1 MIFSDYNHLFLLDD
15 DFIKN
20 LGWRKKLTFSK

>member
-1 MIFSDYNHLFLLDD
+1 MILSDYTHLFLLDD
-15 DFIKN
+15 NFIQN